1 MDLGALKICIIGAGV
16 AGLAAA
22 RALALRGAEV
32 TVLEQAEA
40 VREVGAGLQVS
51 PNGLAVLHALG
62 LDAAL
67 RATALPA
74 QAISLRDYRG
84 APVVR
89 LDLTSLPPGQD
100 YLLVH
105 RADLIEVLAEGARDA
120 GVSIRLLQ
128 KVDRVDL
135 DGGVVHTACGIQ
147 VHADVIV
154 GADGLHSVLRQ
165 QILGKT
171 APFFTHQVAWR
182 AIIPNHLHFPA
193 EARVY
198 MGPKKHLV
206 CYPLRDGA
214 ELNLVAVQERGDW
227 AEEGWHHED
236 DSKNLQAAFAE
247 FGPEVHALLDRVERV
262 GLWGLFRH
270 PVAPQW
276 SQGRGVLMGD
286 AAHPTLPF
294 LAQGANM
301 ALEDAWVLADALQGA
316 ETVAEGFAAYQS
328 RRRDRCARIV
338 KAASG
343 NAWKYHLSAPPVRW
357 AAHLAMRTLG
367 AVAPGQLLRQYAWI
381 YDHDVTKG

>member
-1 MDLGALKICIIGAGV
+1 MDLGALKICIVGAGV
-16 AGLAAA
+16 AGLSAA

-51 PNGLAVLHALG
+51 PNGLAVLRGLG

-74 QAISLRDYRG
+74 QAISLRDYSG

-135 DGGVVHTACGIQ
+135 DGGVVHTACGNQ
-147 VHADVIV
+147 LHADVIV

-198 MGPKKHLV
+198 MGPKRHLV

-214 ELNLVAVQERGDW
+214 ELNLVAVQERRDW

-236 DSKNLQAAFAE
+236 DPKNLQAAFAE

-262 GLWGLFRH
+262 ALWGLFRH

-276 SQGRGVLMGD
+276 SQGRAVLMGD

-301 ALEDAWVLADALQGA
+301 ALEDAWVLADALEGA

-367 AVAPGQLLRQYAWI
+367 AVAPGQLLRQYGWI
-381 YDHDVTKG
+381 YGHDVTTG

>member
-16 AGLAAA
+16 AGLASA

-74 QAISLRDYRG
+74 QAISLRDYSG

-120 GVSIRLLQ
+120 GVAIRLLQ

-135 DGGVVHTACGIQ
+135 DGGVVHTACGNQ
-147 VHADVIV
+147 LHADVIV

-214 ELNLVAVQERGDW
+214 ELNLVAVQERRDW

-236 DSKNLQAAFAE
+236 DPKNLQAAFAE

-328 RRRDRCARIV
+328 RRRDRCARII

-381 YDHDVTKG
+381 YGHDVTKG